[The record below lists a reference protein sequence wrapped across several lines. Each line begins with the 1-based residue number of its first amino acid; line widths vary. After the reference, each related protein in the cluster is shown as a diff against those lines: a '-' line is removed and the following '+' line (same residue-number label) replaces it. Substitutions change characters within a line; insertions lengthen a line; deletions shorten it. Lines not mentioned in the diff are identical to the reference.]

1 MALTDKQ
8 RRFVDEYL
16 IDFNATA
23 AYKRAGYK
31 AASETVAA
39 SEGFKLLRKPKI
51 AEYLS
56 ERQKALQER
65 TEITQD
71 MVLKRWWEIAT
82 ADPNELVQYRRL
94 CCRHCWGI
102 DNQYQWTESEFLKAQ
117 SDASENSKEAPDG
130 AGGIGYDVN
139 REPNPD
145 CPECGGEGRGKIHV
159 NDTRRL
165 KGAARLLYAGVK
177 SGKEG
182 LEVKMQDQAKA
193 LENVARHIGMFKNT
207 VELTGKDGGPV
218 EFRKSLQDMTD
229 DELLSLAT
237 GSGAGAAD
245 PA

>member
-16 IDFNATA
+16 IDFNASA
-23 AYKRAGYK
+23 AYKRAGY
-31 AASETVAA
+31 AAKGNAA
-39 SEGFKLLRKPKI
+39 EVNAARLLRN
-51 AEYLS
+51 AQVQAYLS
-56 ERQKALQER
+56 ERQKTLQER
-65 TEITQD
+65 TEITQE

-82 ADPNELVQYRRL
+82 ADPNDLVQYRRL

-102 DNQYQWTESEFLKAQ
+102 DHLYQWTESEFQKAQ
-117 SDASENSKEAPDG
+117 SDADENGKEAPDG
-130 AGGIGYDVN
+130 AGGVGYDVN
-139 REPNPD
+139 REPNPE

-229 DELLSLAT
+229 DELLAIA
-237 GSGAGAAD
+237 SGGGKGAAN
-245 PA
+245 PS

>member
-23 AYKRAGYK
+23 AYKRAGYVAK
-31 AASETVAA
+31 GNAAEAAASR
-39 SEGFKLLRKPKI
+39 LLSNVKVQ
-51 AEYLS
+51 AYLA
-56 ERQKALQER
+56 ERQQALQQR
-65 TEITQD
+65 TEITQE
-71 MVLKRWWEIAT
+71 MVLRRWWEIAT
-82 ADPNELVQYRRL
+82 ADPNDLVQYRRM

-102 DNQYQWTESEFLKAQ
+102 DHAYQWTEAEFVKAQ
-117 SDASENSKEAPDG
+117 TTANEDEQPDAS
-130 AGGIGYDVN
+130 GGFGYDVN
-139 REPNPD
+139 REPNPE

-165 KGAARLLYAGVK
+165 RGAARLLYAGVK

-207 VELTGKDGGPV
+207 VELTGKNGGPV

-237 GSGAGAAD
+237 GSGTGATD